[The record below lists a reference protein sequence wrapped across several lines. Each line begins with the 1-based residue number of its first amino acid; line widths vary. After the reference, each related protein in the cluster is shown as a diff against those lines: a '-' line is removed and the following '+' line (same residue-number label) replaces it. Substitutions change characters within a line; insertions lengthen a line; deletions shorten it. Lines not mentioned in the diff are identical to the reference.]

1 MTETDKKPRRAHVKK
16 KTTAATAKPVANPM
30 SQKAEQTLTED
41 KPAKAA
47 KPTKTKWPVP
57 SKSNTLYLT
66 IKQCYFDEI
75 VAGTKDKE
83 YREIK
88 STTYKKYLDC
98 SPDGVPYW
106 AEDEISEE
114 DLIKGDLW
122 VWNNGVYPFFPQESI
137 YYLNLA
143 VGYAKERDTMLVE
156 VVDFSFEPVMNPDT
170 GKPLRFF
177 DPDQSGHASYDENGD
192 LCFWLIVFHLGKIVE
207 LHKK

>member
-1 MTETDKKPRRAHVKK
+1 MMEDVEEKPRRLQVKK
-16 KTTAATAKPVANPM
+16 KKVEEAKQVAEVPPVAIVTP
-30 SQKAEQTLTED
+30 KEE
-41 KPAKAA
+41 AKADVP
-47 KPTKTKWPVP
+47 KEWPAP
-57 SKSNTLYLT
+57 SKENTLYLT
-66 IKQCYFDEI
+66 IKQFYFDEI

>member
-1 MTETDKKPRRAHVKK
+1 MMEDAEKKPRRLQVKK
-16 KTTAATAKPVANPM
+16 KKVEEAKPVVEATPVAVLPP
-30 SQKAEQTLTED
+30 KEE
-41 KPAKAA
+41 AKADVP
-47 KPTKTKWPVP
+47 KEWPAP
-57 SKSNTLYLT
+57 SKENTLYLT

-156 VVDFSFEPVMNPDT
+156 VVDFSFEPVMNLDT

>member
-1 MTETDKKPRRAHVKK
+1 MMEDVEEKPRRLQVKK
-16 KTTAATAKPVANPM
+16 KKVEEAKQVAEVPPVAIVTP
-30 SQKAEQTLTED
+30 KEE
-41 KPAKAA
+41 AKADVP
-47 KPTKTKWPVP
+47 KEWPAP
-57 SKSNTLYLT
+57 SKENTLYLT

-177 DPDQSGHASYDENGD
+177 DPDQSGHATFDENGD

>member
-1 MTETDKKPRRAHVKK
+1 MVEDVEKKPRRLQVKK
-16 KTTAATAKPVANPM
+16 KKVEEAKQVAEVPPVAIVTP
-30 SQKAEQTLTED
+30 KEE
-41 KPAKAA
+41 AKADVP
-47 KPTKTKWPVP
+47 KEWPAP
-57 SKSNTLYLT
+57 SKENTLYLT

>member
-1 MTETDKKPRRAHVKK
+1 MEDVEEKPRRLQVKK
-16 KTTAATAKPVANPM
+16 KKVEEAKQVAEVPPVVIVTP
-30 SQKAEQTLTED
+30 KEE
-41 KPAKAA
+41 AKADVP
-47 KPTKTKWPVP
+47 KEWPAP
-57 SKSNTLYLT
+57 SKENTLYLT

-177 DPDQSGHASYDENGD
+177 DPDQSGHATFDEKGD

>member
-1 MTETDKKPRRAHVKK
+1 MKEDAEKKPRRLQVKK
-16 KTTAATAKPVANPM
+16 KKVEEAKPVAEVPPVAIVTP
-30 SQKAEQTLTED
+30 KEE
-41 KPAKAA
+41 AKADVP
-47 KPTKTKWPVP
+47 KEWPAP
-57 SKSNTLYLT
+57 SKENTLYLT

-106 AEDEISEE
+106 GEDEISEE

-122 VWNNGVYPFFPQESI
+122 VWNNGVYPFFPKESI

-177 DPDQSGHASYDENGD
+177 DPDQSGHATFDENGD